1 MFYSSIFLKTNF
13 SNNYWQLPVNLFILA
28 KNNDQN
34 PMTNL
39 ISNFVIHSHFTENS
53 YTKYSNDY
61 AAKILITGFLRQ
73 CLRVTKQLVFV
84 LIKPANSVCFQKL
97 EYYTVNKIH
106 RLIQLWSVFAYAK
119 IWVLFSI
126 FSLWQFCEATISQ
139 RTGNFSPY
147 VILLLAFNDLY
158 SRQKKIV
165 LIIIEKQLIERFPNT
180 LL

>member
-1 MFYSSIFLKTNF
+1 MFYSSIFLNF
-13 SNNYWQLPVNLFILA
+13 SNNYWQLPVNLFILV

-61 AAKILITGFLRQ
+61 AAKILITEFLRQ

-106 RLIQLWSVFAYAK
+106 RLIQLWPVFAYAK
-119 IWVLFSI
+119 I
-126 FSLWQFCEATISQ
+126 
-139 RTGNFSPY
+139 
-147 VILLLAFNDLY
+147 
-158 SRQKKIV
+158 
-165 LIIIEKQLIERFPNT
+165 
-180 LL
+180 